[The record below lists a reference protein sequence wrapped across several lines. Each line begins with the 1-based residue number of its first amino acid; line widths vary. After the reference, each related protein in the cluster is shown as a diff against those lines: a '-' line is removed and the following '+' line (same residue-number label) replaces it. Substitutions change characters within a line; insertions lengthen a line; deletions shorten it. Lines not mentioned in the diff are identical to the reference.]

1 MQTDQERLY
10 IASRMVRGVANC
22 LAEFAN
28 CTDII
33 DCWDLMEMA
42 GQLDIGT
49 AVDSV
54 DTLTCPTV

>member
-10 IASRMVRGVANC
+10 IASRMVRGVADS

-33 DCWDLMEMA
+33 DCWDLIEMA
-42 GQLDIGT
+42 GQLDI
-49 AVDSV
+49 VV
-54 DTLTCPTV
+54 DTIRSAKGASD